1 MHGTV
6 DTNNLYYSLISCFYF
21 FFDYSSGAVASGFLV
36 LIAGYSLNV
45 TVVVVCMSL
54 AGMTTSLAYPAYTVN
69 MLDIAPRY
77 ASIIM
82 GVCNTIGTTAG
93 FVSPTI
99 VGFMTQHKVGTS
111 LTSSLVNSYWSASCQ
126 LGILNSVMLNF
137 NYLCL
142 KSMLGPTSILCYT
155 Q

>member
-1 MHGTV
+1 M
-6 DTNNLYYSLISCFYF
+6 SCLLT
-21 FFDYSSGAVASGFLV
+21 GAITSGFLV

-45 TVVVVCMSL
+45 TVVVICMSL

-77 ASIIM
+77 GSIIM

-99 VGFMTQHKVGTS
+99 VGFITQHKVSTS
-111 LTSSLVNSYWSASCQ
+111 ELAVLHRARRTHNSTDQ
-126 LGILNSVMLNF
+126 LL
-137 NYLCL
+137 
-142 KSMLGPTSILCYT
+142 
-155 Q
+155 